1 MKDKFNIK
9 KVSLES
15 LEKDGEEISQYLD
28 SSELGKK
35 YIELSHID
43 FLTFNLE
50 EHRKEII
57 ADIKF
62 LEKNKIFQYEDFVE
76 TIIEEE
82 LLSDNFLEEDILGF
96 EFEEKAVLEKEEYL
110 SKSQIKELK
119 RIFKKVKRGNYIRKG
134 EIEYLENLHNRFA
147 FDIDISMIDFMR
159 KFKTIEKY
167 LIELND
173 KIIF

>member
-82 LLSDNFLEEDILGF
+82 FIKIEEEEEDILF
-96 EFEEKAVLEKEEYL
+96 VEEEEYL

-134 EIEYLENLHNRFA
+134 EIEYLDNLKNKWV
-147 FDIDISMIDFMR
+147 FDMDGVSMIDFMR
-159 KFKTIEKY
+159 KFKTVEKY